1 MPATELQPQGA
12 RLLDFDTIQP
22 GDTAVIRKTFT
33 AEDVAAFAGLSGDYN
48 PLHMEDD
55 FARKTHLHKR
65 VVHGMLV
72 ASYVST
78 LVGMQLPGAG
88 ALWMQQSFRWRNPV
102 FVGDTVEV
110 ALKVTHKSSGA
121 RILSIEITAM
131 NQNGKPVMEGEG
143 AVSLP
148 EMRSSNIEAPIR
160 ERVAFVSGGSR
171 GIGAAIARALA
182 RAGASVLVNYRSNT
196 PAAEELC
203 HLIAGEGGVAIPAPA
218 DVNDADAVLRATET
232 ARQAF
237 GRPVDILINCAGGA
251 VSPRP
256 FLETGWDEIQRAL
269 DLHVKGA
276 YNCARAVV
284 PGMAA
289 LKSGRIVNIGSILT
303 WNVPPTQW
311 TAFVMAKA
319 ALKAFTKSLAAELG
333 PAGIRVNMISPGTTE
348 TESAAALPERVRKL
362 QAMQTPLRRLATPED
377 IAQTALFLCG
387 EASQFITGAD
397 IPVCGGA
404 GM

>member
-1 MPATELQPQGA
+1 VPATEIQESA
-12 RLLDFDTIQP
+12 RLLDFDAIQP
-22 GDTAVIRKTFT
+22 GDTAVIRHTFT
-33 AEDVAAFAGLSGDYN
+33 AEDVATFAGLSGDYN
-48 PLHMEDD
+48 PLHMEDE
-55 FARKTHLHKR
+55 FAKKTHLRRR

-78 LVGMQLPGAG
+78 LIGMQLPGAG

-110 ALKVTHKSSGA
+110 TLKVTHKSQGS

-143 AVSLP
+143 TVSVP
-148 EMRSSNIEAPIR
+148 EIRSNPIEAPIR

-171 GIGAAIARALA
+171 GIGAAVARALA
-182 RAGASVLVNYRSNT
+182 RAGASVLVNYKSGT
-196 PAAEELC
+196 AAAEDLC
-203 HLIAGEGGVAIPAPA
+203 HLIAGEGGVAIPALA
-218 DVNDADAVLRATET
+218 DVNDRDAVAHAADL
-232 ARQAF
+232 AREAF
-237 GRPVDILINCAGGA
+237 NRPIDILINCAGGA
-251 VSPRP
+251 VPPRP
-256 FLETGWDEIQRAL
+256 FLETSWDEIQQAL

-276 YNCARAVV
+276 YNCIRAVV

-289 LKSGRIVNIGSILT
+289 QKSGRIVNVGSILT
-303 WNVPPTQW
+303 WNVPPAQW

-319 ALKAFTKSLAAELG
+319 ALKAFTKSLATELG
-333 PAGIRVNMISPGTTE
+333 PSGIRVNMISPGTTE
-348 TESAAALPERVRKL
+348 TESTAAMPERIRKL

-387 EASQFITGAD
+387 EGSQFITGAD